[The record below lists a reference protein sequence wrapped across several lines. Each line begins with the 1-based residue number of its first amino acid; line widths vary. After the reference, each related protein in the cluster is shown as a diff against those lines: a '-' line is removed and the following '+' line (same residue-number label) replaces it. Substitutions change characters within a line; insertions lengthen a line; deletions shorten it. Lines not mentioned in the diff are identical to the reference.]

1 MQPLCV
7 VCQVPA
13 VVWCNNDE
21 CFLCASCDHSIHSS
35 NAVASKHTRVKVCE
49 VCKSKASTVY
59 CKNDNAF
66 CCTECDRSVHSNFVT
81 QRHQRMPAADA
92 MLEQQ
97 TGMVSCEPHTAADCG
112 SEVTAAEAVQV
123 TAPANTAPA
132 AELPASQALAK
143 SVFGKEFEGF
153 ELDSAWLD
161 RLDMGFDFTDILG
174 DNLPSVSDGLVPTIS
189 DAADLHS
196 DLAVPSFD
204 DADLPAFDLPDLPN
218 MPLQQFSAPGDEPV
232 NISSVLPAMVPTT
245 NMQQLQ
251 SQYQHEQP
259 APAVALLQQQV
270 TVPSVAESV
279 VPVNMVPSVVPA
291 YTPVAPVMTSSVPA
305 MTSSIVSLRLVKY
318 GDAAGESLSRAE
330 RVARYREKR
339 KNRKFEKTI
348 RYASRK
354 AYAEVRPR
362 IKGRFAKKE
371 EVEAWRAAEEAMK
384 AAAGQSGSAMFSN
397 DMLVPVM

>member
-1 MQPLCV
+1 
-7 VCQVPA
+7 
-13 VVWCNNDE
+13 
-21 CFLCASCDHSIHSS
+21 
-35 NAVASKHTRVKVCE
+35 
-49 VCKSKASTVY
+49 
-59 CKNDNAF
+59 
-66 CCTECDRSVHSNFVT
+66 
-81 QRHQRMPAADA
+81 
-92 MLEQQ
+92 ML
-97 TGMVSCEPHTAADCG
+97 S
-112 SEVTAAEAVQV
+112 
-123 TAPANTAPA
+123 
-132 AELPASQALAK
+132 ALQ
-143 SVFGKEFEGF
+143 GF

-196 DLAVPSFD
+196 DLAVPCFD
-204 DADLPAFDLPDLPN
+204 DADLPAFDLADLPDL
-218 MPLQQFSAPGDEPV
+218 PLQQFSAPVEEPV
-232 NISSVLPAMVPTT
+232 NMSSGLPAMVPTT

-251 SQYQHEQP
+251 GQYQHERTV
-259 APAVALLQQQV
+259 APAFLQQQV
-270 TVPSVAESV
+270 ASVPVVPESV
-279 VPVNMVPSVVPA
+279 MPVSMVPSVMPT
-291 YTPVAPVMTSSVPA
+291 YTPVPPVMTSSAPA
-305 MTSSIVSLRLVKY
+305 LTSGTITLRLVKY

-384 AAAGQSGSAMFSN
+384 AAAGQSGTAVFSN